1 MHEVPNL
8 QLCSMRKC
16 DLDIW
21 QHTPRPHTGITLQH
35 LSHPWPV
42 WQRPRTAELFRHHGR
57 DPKPYSL
64 SFKATAKPCPMESGF
79 HEPTGSSSFLRPELC
94 DRFITEQQ
102 LLCLPPKFG
111 TTLRTRYWS
120 SKLLPVLDA
129 TVPAGSR
136 AGTNSLLIWPE
147 F

>member
-21 QHTPRPHTGITLQH
+21 QHTPRPRTSAIPG
-35 LSHPWPV
+35 LSGNDHEQQSYFATTAATRSLTAFPSKPQPSPVPWSPDFMSQQEV
-42 WQRPRTAELFRHHGR
+42 
-57 DPKPYSL
+57 
-64 SFKATAKPCPMESGF
+64 
-79 HEPTGSSSFLRPELC
+79 SSFLRPELC